1 MSSKLLLLIL
11 LLAIVSGCIA
21 KENEVNNME
30 KVSISSDAFKDGGTI
45 PGEYTCEGENIS
57 PPLSWQGVPA
67 STKSIALIMDD
78 PDAPGRTF
86 VHWVIYNI
94 PGSTQKLAN
103 GIPRKEKLADGSL
116 QGMTDFGKAG
126 YGGPCPPPGKPHR
139 YFFKIY
145 ALDTMLEL
153 QPNATKKQLENTM
166 KGHVLAQGELMGRY
180 GR

>member
-1 MSSKLLLLIL
+1 MSLKLLLLIL
-11 LLAIVSGCIA
+11 LLAIVGCIA

-30 KVSISSDAFKDGGTI
+30 KISISSEAFKENGTI
-45 PGEYTCEGENIS
+45 PDEYTCEGEDIS

-67 STKSIALIMDD
+67 GSKSIALIMDD

-94 PGSTQKLAN
+94 PGSMQKLAK

-126 YGGPCPPPGKPHR
+126 YGGPCPPQGKPHR
-139 YFFKIY
+139 YIFKIY
-145 ALDTMLEL
+145 AIDKILDLPSKASKEYVET
-153 QPNATKKQLENTM
+153 AM
-166 KGHVLAQGELMGRY
+166 KGHILAKGELIGKYAR
-180 GR
+180 

>member
-1 MSSKLLLLIL
+1 
-11 LLAIVSGCIA
+11 
-21 KENEVNNME
+21 ME
-30 KVSISSDAFKDGGTI
+30 TISISSEAFKEGGTI
-45 PGEYTCEGENIS
+45 PDEYSCEGNDIS

-67 STKSIALIMDD
+67 GTKSIALIMDD

-94 PGSTQKLAN
+94 PGSTQKLAK

-116 QGMTDFGKAG
+116 QGMTDFASVG

-145 ALDTMLEL
+145 AIDTILDLPSGASKEDVE
-153 QPNATKKQLENTM
+153 AAM
-166 KGHVLAQGELMGRY
+166 KGHIMAKGELIGKYAR
-180 GR
+180 

>member
-1 MSSKLLLLIL
+1 MSFKLLLLIL

-30 KVSISSDAFKDGGTI
+30 KISISSEAFKENGTI
-45 PGEYTCEGENIS
+45 PDEYTCEGENIS
-57 PPLSWQGVPA
+57 PPLSWQGLPA
-67 STKSIALIMDD
+67 GTRSIALITDD

-94 PGSTQKLAN
+94 PGSTQKLAK

-145 ALDTMLEL
+145 AIDKILDL
-153 QPNATKKQLENTM
+153 PSNASKGEVEAAM
-166 KGHVLAQGELMGRY
+166 KGHIIAKGELIGKYAR
-180 GR
+180 